1 VDRRTIIAY
10 ILIVVIS
17 ILFFSYQ
24 RATRRPPPGSPPSEI
39 AATAASAPPSGAVA
53 GTSAPLGL
61 PSGLPAAKAGE
72 PAPPAV
78 EAGPQPALNDDI
90 RLPGTGLK
98 YEMRWSNEGA
108 CLREARL
115 TDYRQR
121 RNKPEGVLL
130 LDATANGPATLAL
143 QDAVDKLPLDSRNYE
158 LLEKSDRRLVF
169 ATTFANDLRVTKEY
183 VAAPGKYDL
192 GMKVT
197 LKNTSAQPLDV
208 QYAIV
213 AAGRL
218 VPELGL
224 STEVYGAIGRRR
236 SPESISIDQ
245 KFPSSVKVPFEPV
258 NEPDRMILYAGA
270 CSRYFA
276 AILLPKPK
284 SGDSTL
290 DFVASASVELLP
302 KCDAIQSVGGSISMA
317 DNVTVKLTTVKRT
330 LKPGEEVSDEYTY
343 FLGPMD
349 QKVLAQY
356 PDIARVLD
364 NNYGIFGFMSKIL
377 LAVLRGIFRVIPN
390 YGVAIILLTILV
402 RLCVFPLTR
411 KGQIAMARMQ
421 KLQPLIKGLQ
431 EKYKDDRQRQGREM
445 MELYRKHNA
454 NPMSGC
460 WPVLLQIPVLW
471 GLYRM
476 LMFSIDLRQQ
486 PFVSWISDL
495 SRPDTITAIS
505 GIPLNVLPVLMTVSS
520 LVQQFTMP
528 KPADPQQAQTQKMMM
543 FMPVLMLVWF
553 YSLPSGLTL
562 YWLTSTTSGIIE
574 QRIIK
579 LQIKRMEAHGAFAP
593 EEAESERGN
602 RQKFKRR

>member
-10 ILIVVIS
+10 ILIVVVS
-17 ILFFSYQ
+17 VLFFWYQ
-24 RATRRPPPGSPPSEI
+24 QATRRPPPVSPPSEI
-39 AATAASAPPSGAVA
+39 AATAGSAPPSGAVA
-53 GTSAPLGL
+53 GGSAPLGP
-61 PSGLPAAKAGE
+61 PSGLPAGKAGE
-72 PAPPAV
+72 PVPAAV

-115 TDYRQR
+115 TDYRQQ

-130 LDATANGPATLAL
+130 LEATANGAATLAL
-143 QDAVDKLPLDSRNYE
+143 QDAADKLPLDSRNYE

-169 ATTFANDLRVTKEY
+169 ATTLGSLRVIKEY

-192 GMKVT
+192 DVKVT
-197 LKNTSAQPLDV
+197 LKNTSPQPLDA

-245 KFPSSVKVPFEPV
+245 KYPSSVKVPFEPV
-258 NEPDRMILYAGA
+258 NEADRTIVYAGA

-290 DFVASASVELLP
+290 DFIASASVELLP
-302 KCDAIQSVGGSISMA
+302 KCDVIRSAAGSISMA

-356 PDIARVLD
+356 PDIAGLLD
-364 NNYGIFGFMSKIL
+364 NNYGIFGFISKIL
-377 LAVLRGIFRVIPN
+377 LSVLRGIFQVIPN
-390 YGVAIILLTILV
+390 YGAAIILLTILV

-421 KLQPLIKGLQ
+421 KLQPLIKELQ
-431 EKYKDDRQRQGREM
+431 EKYKNDRQRQGREV

-460 WPVLLQIPVLW
+460 WPMLPQIPILW

-505 GIPLNVLPVLMTVSS
+505 GIPLNVLPILMTVSS

-579 LQIKRMEAHGAFAP
+579 LQIKRMEARGTFAP
-593 EEAESERGN
+593 EEAETERSS